1 MRKVQERGNELATV
15 LISTYLYD
23 LGIHTFSKV
32 LASTSAF
39 SCNQTDIIFD
49 CVVLKRSVF
58 VVLFLYA
65 IPLQ

>member
-32 LASTSAF
+32 LASSK
-39 SCNQTDIIFD
+39 C
-49 CVVLKRSVF
+49 L
-58 VVLFLYA
+58 LL
-65 IPLQ
+65 